1 MNNKTGA
8 VGKFSE
14 DSPSEP
20 QFSDPVSKPW
30 VWVGF
35 GLLFAALIPVWPIA
49 GSWWGIPA
57 WAVFAVAAS
66 VVTSAFTAFVILRV
80 WRDDAGN

>member
-8 VGKFSE
+8 VGEFSG
-14 DSPSEP
+14 SPRREP
-20 QFSDPVSKPW
+20 QFTDPVSKPW

-49 GSWWGIPA
+49 GNWWGIPA
-57 WAVFAVAAS
+57 WAVFAVATSA
-66 VVTSAFTAFVILRV
+66 VTSAFTAFVILRV

>member
-1 MNNKTGA
+1 MKNETGDA
-8 VGKFSE
+8 EKLSE
-14 DSPSEP
+14 NSRYELG
-20 QFSDPVSKPW
+20 FTDPVNKPW

-35 GLLFAALIPVWPIA
+35 GLLFAALIPIWPIT

-57 WAVFAVAAS
+57 WAVFAVATSAA
-66 VVTSAFTAFVILRV
+66 TSAFTAFVILRV